1 MVSRIRLHHFRP
13 DGARSC
19 HDQVA
24 RVIGMEVI
32 KGVFPAGTNLPTEAE
47 LMDRFQVSRTVIR
60 EVMKTL
66 SAKGLVVLKTRVGTR
81 TLHPVNWNYFD
92 ADLLSWRVELGLD
105 DQFRTNLTEIR
116 LAVEPPAAA
125 LAAERRTEEDLQR
138 LRECIT
144 RMKESGH
151 TRQSFADADLEF
163 HLAVAT
169 ASGNPLMRS
178 ISSVI
183 EAALL
188 AAFNSNSPADDAEEI
203 AHTCAAHS
211 AIVDAIERRDSEAA
225 RAAMIGVIDIGL
237 QRIATA
243 QAVNATNAP
252 AKAPKKKARRAQ

>member
-1 MVSRIRLHHFRP
+1 MASRIRLHHFRP
-13 DGARSC
+13 EGARSC

-24 RVIGMEVI
+24 RALGMEI
-32 KGVFPAGTNLPTEAE
+32 IGGVYPPGTNLPTEAD

-66 SAKGLVVLKTRVGTR
+66 TAKGLVVLKTRVGTR
-81 TLHPVNWNYFD
+81 ALHPVNWNYFD

-105 DQFRTNLTEIR
+105 DQFRANLTEIR

-125 LAAERRTEEDLQR
+125 LAAERRTEEDVAR
-138 LRECIT
+138 LRECIE
-144 RMKESGH
+144 RMGEPGH

-188 AAFNSNSPADDAEEI
+188 AAFSSNSPVSEDDRG
-203 AHTCAAHS
+203 AHTCAAH
-211 AIVDAIERRDSEAA
+211 ARIVDAIEAGDSEAA
-225 RAAMIGVIDIGL
+225 RTAMIQVIEIG
-237 QRIATA
+237 QDRIAARKART
-243 QAVNATNAP
+243 TSAP
-252 AKAPKKKARRAQ
+252 KPAKKKARQRQ